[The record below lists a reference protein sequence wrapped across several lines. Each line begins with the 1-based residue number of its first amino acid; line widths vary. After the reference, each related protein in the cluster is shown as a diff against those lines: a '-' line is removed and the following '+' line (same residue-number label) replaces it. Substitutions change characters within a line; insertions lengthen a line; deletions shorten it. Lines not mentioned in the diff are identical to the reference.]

1 MILYGVL
8 AMLCLIAAFGLAM
21 YEHDL
26 CWQIVKA
33 VHSVRPDLEP
43 FALFAR
49 TQSLW
54 RGETLNLYRDHFPD
68 GSLLRKRQIVSFGAP
83 ACFLLAAVFLVLAF
97 RQS

>member
-8 AMLCLIAAFGLAM
+8 AMLCLIAGFGLAM

-49 TQSLW
+49 TRSL
-54 RGETLNLYRDHFPD
+54 RRAEASNLYRDHFPD
-68 GSLLRKRQIVSFGAP
+68 GSLLRKRQLVLIAAP